1 MMFMEVAD
9 AINKI
14 AETYL
19 EKYGKIEPGDRA
31 AFVLNDAVVILS
43 MEPGR
48 NLKIDIIAGEP
59 DWLDITLDLIEK
71 ETE

>member
-19 EKYGKIEPGDRA
+19 EKYGKIEPGDEA

-43 MEPGR
+43 LDEKR
-48 NLKIDIIAGEP
+48 TLNIHVIAGEP
-59 DWLDITLDLIEK
+59 DRLDITLHLIEK